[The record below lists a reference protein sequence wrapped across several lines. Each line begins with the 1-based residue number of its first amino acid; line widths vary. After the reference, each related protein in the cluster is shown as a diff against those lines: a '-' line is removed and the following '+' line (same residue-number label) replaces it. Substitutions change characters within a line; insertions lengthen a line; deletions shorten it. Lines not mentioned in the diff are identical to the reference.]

1 MMPVLINNIQKKKV
15 LSSKDL
21 TLLEKVLQFGLD
33 MHHQSDSELG
43 IILVDNEY
51 IQDLNLK
58 YRGIDQPTDVLSF
71 AMNEGVAESPAFEI
85 QGEPVLLGDVYV
97 SVERAVEQAE
107 SYGHSFSRELCYL
120 GTHGLLHLLGYDHQ
134 TPAETELMRAEEEKI
149 MQQFEL
155 GRASV

>member
-1 MMPVLINNIQKKKV
+1 MAVLINNIQKKKD
-15 LSSKDL
+15 LNSEDL
-21 TLLEKVLQFGLD
+21 TLLEKVLQFGLES
-33 MHHQSDSELG
+33 HQQPDSELG

-71 AMNEGVAESPAFEI
+71 AMNEGVADSPGFKIE
-85 QGEPVLLGDVYV
+85 GEPILLGDVYL

-134 TPAETELMRAEEEKI
+134 TPEETESMRAEEENI

-155 GRASV
+155 RRTLL

>member
-1 MMPVLINNIQKKKV
+1 MPVLINNIQKQKE
-15 LSSKDL
+15 LTAKDL
-21 TLLEKVLQFGLD
+21 TLLEKVIQFGLES
-33 MHHQSDSELG
+33 HQKPDSELG

-71 AMNEGVAESPAFEI
+71 AMNEGVAESPEI
-85 QGEPVLLGDVYV
+85 KMEGEPMLLGDVYL

-107 SYGHSFSRELCYL
+107 SFGHSFLRELGYL

-134 TPAETELMRAEEEKI
+134 TQEETELMRAEEEKI
-149 MQQFEL
+149 MQHFEL
-155 GRASV
+155 GRTPL

>member
-1 MMPVLINNIQKKKV
+1 MAVLINNIQKKMV
-15 LSSKDL
+15 LGPDVL
-21 TLLEKVLQFGLD
+21 DLLEQVLQSGLEL
-33 MHHQSDSELG
+33 HSQSSSELG

-71 AMNEGVAESPAFEI
+71 AMNEEMADSPAFNA
-85 QGEPVLLGDVYV
+85 QDEPVLLGDVFV

-134 TPAETELMRAEEEKI
+134 VPEETELMRAEEEKI
-149 MQQFEL
+149 LRQFEL
-155 GRASV
+155 GRFPI